1 LANWIGCPKEL
12 VRHRLTE
19 EGYLVRR
26 IDVMI

>member
-1 LANWIGCPKEL
+1 MPPKEL